1 MGQFLYDALNSF
13 GSAALASA
21 AAFPD
26 SLDLGDARAGRMTVD
41 IKCPAGDAAGGTGI
55 TVSVVGSNDPAF
67 TASETIGSGTIALAD
82 INKGS
87 ARIAINPND
96 YRFIKVTFTKSGT
109 FTAGTVQ
116 ALLNSYLGK

>member
-1 MGQFLYDALNSF
+1 MVNFIYDALNSF

-26 SLDLGDARAGRMTVD
+26 TLNLGDAQVGRMTVD
-41 IKCPAGDAAGGTGI
+41 IKCPGSDAAGGTSI
-55 TVSVVGSNDPAF
+55 TASVVGAADAAF
-67 TASETIGSGTIALAD
+67 TTPVTLGSRVITLAE
-82 INKGS
+82 INKGE
-87 ARIAINPND
+87 AKIAINPNK

-116 ALLNSYLGK
+116 AFVNSYVGK